1 MLTFLLKY
9 AIICKTKNMNCQS
22 KKRKNNAI
30 YRKEVCALP
39 DVPLVKIEDPP
50 SAKAGGK
57 MAGIAR
63 ALGNIKTLLI

>member
-1 MLTFLLKY
+1 MK
-9 AIICKTKNMNCQS
+9 IVNQ
-22 KKRKNNAI
+22 KRKIMLI

-63 ALGNIKTLLI
+63 ALGNKKHL

>member
-1 MLTFLLKY
+1 ML
-9 AIICKTKNMNCQS
+9 
-22 KKRKNNAI
+22 I

-63 ALGNIKTLLI
+63 ALGNKNTFNLKF

>member
-1 MLTFLLKY
+1 MLTFYLKY
-9 AIICKTKNMNCQS
+9 AIICRTKKENCQS
-22 KKRKNNAI
+22 KAKNNVI

-63 ALGNIKTLLI
+63 ALGNKKHL